1 MIIMIPGN
9 GNSSHQNLRAP
20 PHPAHQPVITMKVII
35 RMMIK
40 VRIRIEIHDLHEH
53 FDFII

>member
-20 PHPAHQPVITMKVII
+20 PHPAHQPVITMKVRI